1 MIISSMHRDR
11 MSEAL
16 GLCAAAGLIQWLN
29 HMAMTGAGVMR
40 GHELKDL
47 LFTSHSFRIQ
57 PTMRSNCG

>member
-1 MIISSMHRDR
+1 

-16 GLCAAAGLIQWLN
+16 GLCAAAAGLIQWLN
-29 HMAMTGAGVMR
+29 HMAMTGAGVTLMR
-40 GHELKDL
+40 GHALKDL